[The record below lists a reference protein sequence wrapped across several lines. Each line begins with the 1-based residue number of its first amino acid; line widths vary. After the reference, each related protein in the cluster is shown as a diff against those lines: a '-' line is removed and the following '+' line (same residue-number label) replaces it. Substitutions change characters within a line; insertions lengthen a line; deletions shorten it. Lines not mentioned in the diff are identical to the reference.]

1 MNEIRKVLSG
11 IALFS
16 GLAPDELDQVLQIT
30 LQKKFARGET
40 VFVEG
45 DRAVGFYVVRKGRI
59 KIYKVSSEGKEH
71 ILHIFGGGHPFGE
84 VPVFTGRRFP
94 ASAQAIASS
103 ELLFLPRRAFV
114 DLIAAQPSLALNMLA
129 VLSMRLHEFTL
140 QIENLSLKEVPG
152 RLASYLMY
160 LASEQDNPRH
170 VELKISKGQLASVL
184 GTVPETLSRIFARL
198 SDSGLISV
206 RGRAIELIDADSLRR
221 IAASGRA
228 DG

>member
-1 MNEIRKVLSG
+1 MDKIRKVLSD

-30 LQKKFARGET
+30 VQRSYGRGES

-45 DRAVGFYVVRKGRI
+45 DTANGFYVVREGRV

-84 VPVFTGRRFP
+84 VPVFSGRRFP

-103 ELLFLPRRAFV
+103 RLLFLPRGAFV

-160 LASEQDNPRH
+160 LASEQASPQR

-184 GTVPETLSRIFARL
+184 GTVPETLSRIFARM
-198 SDSGLISV
+198 SDRGLISV
-206 RGRAIELIDADSLRR
+206 RGRAIELLDADSLRR
-221 IAASGRA
+221 IAVSGHA
-228 DG
+228 DI